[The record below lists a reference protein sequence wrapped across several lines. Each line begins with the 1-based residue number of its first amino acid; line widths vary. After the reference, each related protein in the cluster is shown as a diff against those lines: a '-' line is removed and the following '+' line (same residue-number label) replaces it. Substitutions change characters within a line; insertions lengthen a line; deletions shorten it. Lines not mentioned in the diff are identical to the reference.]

1 MEWKIVQCDYLAEHA
16 GKNKVVHNVHWEV
29 VKTDG
34 EYMGRSY
41 GSVAI
46 PVDDLS
52 SFVEFDSLD
61 EESVI
66 GWTKE
71 QLGAVAVSQCEN
83 YVTDQIEELKNPT
96 KGSGVPW

>member
-1 MEWKIVQCDYLAEHA
+1 MEWKIVQCDYLGEHE
-16 GKNKVVHNVHWEV
+16 GKNKVVNNVHWEV

-46 PVDDLS
+46 PTDDLS

-61 EESVI
+61 EEAVI

-71 QLGAVAVSQCEN
+71 QLGDEQ
-83 YVTDQIEELKNPT
+83 VTAQESSVTAQINEQKNPT

>member
-1 MEWKIVQCDYLAEHA
+1 MEWKIVQCDYLEEHA
-16 GKNKVVHNVHWEV
+16 GKNKVINNVHWEV

-52 SFVEFDSLD
+52 SFVEFDSLN
-61 EESVI
+61 EEAVI
-66 GWTKE
+66 AWAKG
-71 QLGAVAVSQCEN
+71 QLGDEQVTEQESS
-83 YVTDQIEELKNPT
+83 VTDQINEQKNPT

>member
-1 MEWKIVQCDYLAEHA
+1 MEWKIAQCDYIAEHA
-16 GKNKVVHNVHWEV
+16 GKNKVINNVHWEV

-34 EYMGRSY
+34 GYTGRSY

-46 PVDDLS
+46 PIDDLS
-52 SFVEFDSLD
+52 SFVEFDSLN
-61 EESVI
+61 EETVI

-71 QLGAVAVSQCEN
+71 QLGDEQVEAHEN
-83 YVTDQIEELKNPT
+83 SVTAQINEQKNPT

>member
-1 MEWKIVQCDYLAEHA
+1 MEWKIVQCDYLTEHA
-16 GKNKVVHNVHWEV
+16 GKNKVIHNVHWEV
-29 VKTDG
+29 VETDS
-34 EYMGRSY
+34 EYIGRSY

-46 PVDDLS
+46 PIDDLS

-61 EESVI
+61 EEAVI

-71 QLGAVAVSQCEN
+71 QLGDEQVTAQESSVA
-83 YVTDQIEELKNPT
+83 DQINEQKNPT